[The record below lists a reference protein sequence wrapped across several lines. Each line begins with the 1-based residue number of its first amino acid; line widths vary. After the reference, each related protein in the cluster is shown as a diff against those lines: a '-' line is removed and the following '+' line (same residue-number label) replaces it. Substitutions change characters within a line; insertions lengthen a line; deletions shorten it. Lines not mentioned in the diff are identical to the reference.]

1 LICLTERH
9 GTLLFM
15 LNPEHLQ
22 SLDPSVR
29 AYIEGLQTQLS
40 ASHQTIEATLA
51 QIARKDQEIH
61 LRQTK
66 IDKLTLELAVL
77 KRFRFGKRSEQMTS
91 EQRSL
96 FGNPPFIKGAQ
107 K

>member
-1 LICLTERH
+1 
-9 GTLLFM
+9 M